1 MLAEASSNDLKQ
13 ILKAYRN
20 KVEARKATKF
30 GSAERSISPGASNV
44 ARDLFTSYEQTAF
57 SEPGSLQSGRCGALP
72 APQLATGEV
81 LQPRFSPSL
90 DLNTPVSPVS
100 NARAYM
106 LNASLSEPG
115 ASAPSPQPLLK
126 EPTNSQRPV
135 QASPKGQGIG
145 FVQYQDRTPSQTT
158 PFLLE
163 RDAFVPQREP
173 EIRSHVSRAG
183 LSATV
188 SATSGLVSNEGHI
201 LRAQSSTQTTQTT
214 QNVIPTATQ
223 SHVATGALCG
233 AQSCQAITKPSR
245 PTLPLP
251 RASGAAAY
259 TMEEDR
265 VLRRLQQV
273 RAAITRCDEEIRDL
287 TQESESE
294 NGTTKVSARDTKL
307 PWHFS
312 SLDPH
317 QVEQE
322 LFECKKRVAR
332 LEQLNKLHTGWGAEE
347 APSDASTS
355 ASLGADDTWQQRA
368 EVLRD
373 ELQRQ
378 AAIAI
383 ELQDRIHWLRE
394 QLRRQ
399 PGLQDKRMQEVVVLL
414 VELAEILPRDERVV
428 AIGEILGEIAH
439 QASFAKEP
447 F

>member
-30 GSAERSISPGASNV
+30 GSAERSISPASNV
-44 ARDLFTSYEQTAF
+44 ARDIFTRYEQTAF

-135 QASPKGQGIG
+135 QASPKG
-145 FVQYQDRTPSQTT
+145 FAQYQDRTPSQMT

-163 RDAFVPQREP
+163 RDGFVPQREQD
-173 EIRSHVSRAG
+173 IRSHVVSRAG

-188 SATSGLVSNEGHI
+188 SATSGLVSHEGQM
-201 LRAQSSTQTTQTT
+201 LRAQSAQTTQTT
-214 QNVIPTATQ
+214 QNAIPTATQ

-307 PWHFS
+307 PWHVS

-368 EVLRD
+368 EILRD

-414 VELAEILPRDERVV
+414 VELAEILPRDERIV